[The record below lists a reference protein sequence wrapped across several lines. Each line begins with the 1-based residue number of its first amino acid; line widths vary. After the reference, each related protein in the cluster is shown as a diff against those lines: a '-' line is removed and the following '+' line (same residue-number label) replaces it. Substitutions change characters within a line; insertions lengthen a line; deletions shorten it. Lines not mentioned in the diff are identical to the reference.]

1 MTRLAVLTAVL
12 ATAALSGSC
21 APKDPSFKFTY
32 AEMRAKLDNGLRM
45 VIIPD
50 KTSSL
55 VHVDVRYEV
64 GSNEDPPGKAGLAH
78 LVEHMMFQHR
88 MLGPDKPATFD
99 LLPQIAL
106 GYNAYT
112 TYDQTH
118 YFLVGPKEDLDGL
131 LRVEA
136 YRMNA
141 RCDTI
146 PPEQFEREREVVRN
160 EIRQRMGTPEGLIP
174 QIVSQEVYP
183 KGHPYSHMTGGD
195 DRQLASITLQD
206 VCSFL
211 DKFYTPDRATVIV
224 TGNVEPQNAGRM
236 IKGVFGGITRRP
248 PSPRVPVK
256 EVALGY
262 KRVEHALAIERPQ
275 IWVLWKLP
283 PRTSKDWTKVQALFG
298 AYSKLARQAD
308 EWEFATD
315 VGVTLWG
322 GALAPTFA
330 IIMELPPGGDV
341 DEALDYLWRRTKT
354 AHWGLKHAEADRRSK
369 AFIKMGFV
377 ESIEGLE
384 SRAHTVADEIQFG
397 DGSIAFDSK
406 KEYGM
411 KAYFE
416 IDKLSLDGYDE
427 FVRNTLQKDKANV
440 IVFKPSA
447 QGRKGDVR
455 ASLKYSPKT
464 HERQPEPLV
473 DASEAKRPL
482 PAPKSASS
490 LSKAERYTLGN
501 GMRVILL
508 KTDGM
513 PIVHAELVLDIGA
526 AHEPTSKAGL
536 ANVAAGYL
544 RPPLD
549 ANFVQFASFFGYADR
564 DNTQFV
570 ARGLNIYSD
579 VIIKGLE
586 RLVKIGEYDQEE
598 GIEKY
603 QKRIKNRYKS
613 MDFRRELAYRLITE
627 AAIYGKDHPYV
638 AKGTPTPASVDNIGY
653 DAAMDWKRTHYTAK
667 NSTLIVV
674 GNFDIGQVKGLIA
687 DNFGDWDGGRKDE
700 PVAPTQAQRSG
711 PIHLGVIGEERPQMS
726 VRIAYPA
733 PAGVDGQ
740 VAARLVLAEML
751 NMRMAAIRTELGST
765 YGTYAGG
772 TRNVG
777 PNAYSMGGTVDA
789 DRAGESLKAMRD
801 RVDALRRG
809 EDFDKTFALARR
821 AVMREILSDPTH
833 TASLASK
840 LAAIAVF
847 NLGPGYYD
855 SLAKYV
861 AAVSP
866 AQVKALIA
874 SELDPKGEVVSCMAD
889 RKTLEKAFKEAGITK
904 VTYEEPK

>member
-1 MTRLAVLTAVL
+1 MKHL
-12 ATAALSGSC
+12 AALAAALLAGSC
-21 APKDPSFKFTY
+21 TPKDPTFTFTY
-32 AEMRAKLDNGLRM
+32 AEKRAKLDNGLRM

-64 GSNEDPPGKAGLAH
+64 GSNEDPPGKAGIAH

-106 GYNAYT
+106 GFNAYT

-118 YFLVGPKEDLDGL
+118 YFLVGPKEDLEPL
-131 LRVEA
+131 LKVEA

-141 RCDTI
+141 RCETI
-146 PPEQFEREREVVRN
+146 PPEQFDREREVVRN

-195 DRQLASITLQD
+195 DHQLASITLKD
-206 VCSFL
+206 VCDFL
-211 DKFYTPDRATVIV
+211 EKYYTPDRATVIV
-224 TGNVEPQNAGRM
+224 TGNVEPEQTGRM
-236 IKGVFGGITRRP
+236 IKGIFGGIARRP
-248 PSPRVPVK
+248 AAPRVAVK
-256 EVALGY
+256 EVALKY
-262 KRVEHALAIERPQ
+262 KRVEHALDIERPQ
-275 IWVLWKLP
+275 VWVLWKLP
-283 PRTSKDWTKVQALFG
+283 PRTSKDWTKVQALFS
-298 AYSKLARQAD
+298 AYAKLAKQAD

-315 VGVTLWG
+315 VYVTYWG

-354 AHWGLKHAEADRRSK
+354 AHWGLKHIDYNRKSK

-397 DGSIAFDSK
+397 DGSIAFDSN

-416 IDKLSLDGYDE
+416 IDQLSADGYDD
-427 FVRNTLQKDKANV
+427 FVKNTLTKDKAAV
-440 IVFKPSA
+440 VVFKPSA
-447 QGRKGDVR
+447 TGKKGDKR
-455 ASLKYSPKT
+455 ASLKYTAKSHDK
-464 HERQPEPLV
+464 QPEPIV
-473 DASEAKRPL
+473 DPTEAKRPL
-482 PAPKSASS
+482 PAPKSNSI

-508 KTDGM
+508 RTEGM
-513 PIVHAELVLDIGA
+513 PIVHAELVLDVGA
-526 AHEPTSKAGL
+526 AHEPASKAGL

-544 RPPLD
+544 RPPKD
-549 ANFVQFASFFGYADR
+549 ATFTAFASFFGYADR

-570 ARGLNIYSD
+570 ARGLNIYTD

-586 RLVKIGEYDQEE
+586 RFVKIGEYDQEE

-613 MDFRRELAYRLITE
+613 ADFRRDLAYRLATD
-627 AAIYGKDHPYV
+627 AALYGKSHSYV
-638 AKGTPTPASVDNIGY
+638 AKGTPTPDSVDNIGY

-674 GNFDIGQVKGLIA
+674 GNFDVKQVKELVA

-700 PVAPTQAQRSG
+700 PVPATMSQRSG
-711 PIHLGVIGEERPQMS
+711 PLHIGVIGEERPQLAIT
-726 VRIAYPA
+726 IAYPS
-733 PAGVDGQ
+733 PAGIDGQ
-740 VAARLVLAEML
+740 MAARLVLAEML

-765 YGTYAGG
+765 YGTYAGR
-772 TRNVG
+772 TRNLG
-777 PNAYSMGGTVDA
+777 PNAYRMGGTVDA
-789 DRAGESLKAMRD
+789 PRAGESLKAMRD
-801 RVDALRRG
+801 KVDGLRRG
-809 EDFDKTFALARR
+809 DDFDKTFALARR
-821 AVMREILSDPTH
+821 AVMKELLADSTH
-833 TASLASK
+833 TAALASK
-840 LAAIAVF
+840 LASIAVF
-847 NLGPGYYD
+847 DLGPEYYD

-866 AQVKALIA
+866 AQVKALID
-874 SELDPKGEVVSCMAD
+874 SELDPRYEVVTCMAD
-889 RKTLEKAFKEAGITK
+889 RKTLEKAFKEAGLTS
-904 VTYEEPK
+904 VTFEEPK